1 MKNLDEL
8 QLSVRLKDKL
18 NIIIEE
24 EVIKSLNS
32 AYTEDFF
39 SPVYKRIFEN
49 FAKQEKIN
57 LTVLVNKKPNGFKKS
72 SIIFLA
78 KKKFK
83 PQKVTENKEY
93 QHVYIGYNKETVEL
107 YKETDVTTVGISVTD
122 DEMRKS
128 YKILAGKST
137 FETFL
142 TETNNLYL

>member
-57 LTVLVNKKPNGFKKS
+57 LTVLVSKKPNGFKKS

-93 QHVYIGYNKETVEL
+93 QHVYIGYNKEITEL
-107 YKETDVTTVGISVTD
+107 YRETDVTTVGISVAD

>member
-1 MKNLDEL
+1 MKNLQEL
-8 QLSVRLKDKL
+8 QLSVRSKEKL
-18 NIIIEE
+18 NIFIEE
-24 EVIKSLNS
+24 EVIKLLNS
-32 AYTEDFF
+32 AYSEDFF

-57 LTVLVNKKPNGFKKS
+57 LTVLVNKKPNGFRKS
-72 SIIFLA
+72 AIIFLP

-83 PQKVTENKEY
+83 PEKIIENTEY
-93 QHVYIGYNKETVEL
+93 QQVYIGYNAEIIEL
-107 YKETDVTTVGISVTD
+107 YKQTEITTVGISVT
-122 DEMRKS
+122 EEQLRKS